1 MPIDASTEELIP
13 IATAAQLF
21 PGKPVC
27 IQTMHRW
34 RLKGVR
40 GVKLETLLIG
50 GLRYTS
56 KQAIERFIIAQNQA
70 SPSLT
75 VAPQQRA
82 RQAKA
87 ALEKLAQMGIG
98 KMTGDEQ
105 CQ

>member
-1 MPIDASTEELIP
+1 MPIDASDEELIP

-34 RLKGVR
+34 RLNGVR

-56 KQAIERFIIAQNQA
+56 KEAIERFIHAQNQDG
-70 SPSLT
+70 SWPTTS
-75 VAPQQRA
+75 PQQRA
-82 RQAKA
+82 RQAEA
-87 ALEKLAQMGIG
+87 AREKLAQMGIG
-98 KMTGDEQ
+98 KTMGNDQ
-105 CQ
+105 RR